1 MFRPWGFRFLA
12 TDRTTCNAASSS
24 AAPLTR
30 SSAPVHSSLDAACL
44 LESNVASGRGLGNQ
58 THGHPF
64 TALGRQRL
72 HIMQLP
78 KE

>member
-12 TDRTTCNAASSS
+12 TDRTNCNAASSS
-24 AAPLTR
+24 APLTR
-30 SSAPVHSSLDAACL
+30 SSAPVHSSLDAASL

-72 HIMQLP
+72 HITQLP

>member
-30 SSAPVHSSLDAACL
+30 SSAPVHSSLDAASL
-44 LESNVASGRGLGNQ
+44 LESNVAWGNQ

-72 HIMQLP
+72 HITQLP

>member
-12 TDRTTCNAASSS
+12 TDHNTFNASSSS
-24 AAPLTR
+24 AAPLIR
-30 SSAPVHSSLDAACL
+30 SSAPVLSSLDAASL
-44 LESNVASGRGLGNQ
+44 LESNVDSGKGFGNQ

-64 TALGRQRL
+64 TAQGRQRL
-72 HIMQLP
+72 HITYLR

>member
-1 MFRPWGFRFLA
+1 MFRPWGFRFFA
-12 TDRTTCNAASSS
+12 TDRTTCNASSS
-24 AAPLTR
+24 SAPLTR
-30 SSAPVHSSLDAACL
+30 SSAPVHSSLDAASL

-72 HIMQLP
+72 HIAQLP